1 MSNRRRVPKRSVG
14 KATRAAAT
22 SPTSGID
29 IASASQDQE
38 TQHRVLLEAAI
49 LWCVECRWPT
59 AQEVARSAG
68 VSESAVLEPYETVDD
83 MRTALV
89 HAERRCWRD
98 CVERFHGDL
107 ALAANSRVSALVQLD
122 PRLARLPLAAAFAD
136 GVDDAAEVLALAAAA
151 SNA

>member
-1 MSNRRRVPKRSVG
+1 MFNRRRVPTRSVG
-14 KATRAAAT
+14 EVTRVAAT
-22 SPTSGID
+22 SPAFGID
-29 IASASQDQE
+29 IASASQDQG
-38 TQHRVLLEAAI
+38 TRHRVLLEASV

-59 AQEVARSAG
+59 AQEVAMSAG
-68 VSESAVLEPYETVDD
+68 VSESAVLEPYGSIDG

-107 ALAANSRVSALVQLD
+107 ALAANSRVAALVQTD

-151 SNA
+151 SNT